1 MTGTERAWAAVGAAA
16 FAVGA
21 ALLAA
26 ARGAGP
32 LWHEDEAVRWLQS
45 QPGSEAAARV
55 IRWLTSTEPVTASG
69 LLAAALA
76 RLRGAPRFALV
87 TAVLFLALPL
97 VQTGLKEVPGR
108 PRPEPPAVELRA
120 GYSSPSFPA
129 GHAMSGLVGYGWA
142 GVAATRSRLSRT
154 ARRWIVAGCAGVTAA
169 TAWAN
174 LWTGVHWPT
183 DIAGGFA
190 WGAVLLAWAA
200 LAWPSGGRPHRRGA
214 S

>member
-1 MTGTERAWAAVGAAA
+1 MTGAERAWAAVGVAALA
-16 FAVGA
+16 GGA

-32 LWHEDEAVRWLQS
+32 LWGEDEAVRWMQG
-45 QPGSEAAARV
+45 QPGSVTVARV
-55 IRWLTSTEPVTASG
+55 IRWLTSTEPVTAAG
-69 LLAAALA
+69 LLAAATA
-76 RLRGAPRFALV
+76 RMRGATRLAMV
-87 TAVLFLALPL
+87 TAVLFFALPL
-97 VQTGLKEVPGR
+97 VQTGLKEVATR

-120 GYSSPSFPA
+120 GFSSPSFPA
-129 GHAMSGLVGYGWA
+129 GHAMSGMVGYGWA
-142 GVAATRSRLSRT
+142 WAVAARSPLPRA
-154 ARRWIVAGCAGVTAA
+154 ARRCVGAACAGVIAG

-190 WGAVLLAWAA
+190 WGVALLALAA
-200 LAWPSGGRPHRRGA
+200 LAWRPGRRPARDGA

>member
-1 MTGTERAWAAVGAAA
+1 MTGTERPWAAVGAAA

-32 LWHEDEAVRWLQS
+32 LWGEDEAVRWLQE
-45 QPGSEAAARV
+45 QPGSAIAARV
-55 IRWLTSTEPVTASG
+55 IRWLTSTEPVTVAG
-69 LLAAALA
+69 LLAAAAA
-76 RLRGAPRFALV
+76 RLRGATRFALV

-97 VQTGLKEVPGR
+97 VQTGLKEIAAR

-142 GVAATRSRLSRT
+142 GVAAARSRLSRT
-154 ARRWIVAGCAGVTAA
+154 ARRSIVVGCAGVIAA

-190 WGAVLLAWAA
+190 WGAVLLALAA
-200 LAWPSGGRPHRRGA
+200 LACPPAGRPDGRGA